1 MTGPNGRTN
10 VAFIYESKTS
20 FKKILKAT
28 AKPKTNTAQDK
39 KLKTD
44 KLQDNKPK
52 KTSSNKSIDAKEKTK
67 KIEPKK
73 TKEKA
78 VTTEISALP
87 ENKDIEVPKQES
99 KKSAQEWGRASNDPR
114 NKG

>member
-1 MTGPNGRTN
+1 MK
-10 VAFIYESKTS
+10 A
-20 FKKILKAT
+20 KIDTVQDK
-28 AKPKTNTAQDK
+28 KPKTNTVQDK

-44 KLQDNKPK
+44 KVQDNKPK
-52 KTSSNKSIDAKEKTK
+52 KIPNNKLIEAKEKT

-78 VTTEISALP
+78 VTTEVSALS
-87 ENKDIEVPKQES
+87 ENKNIEVPKQES
-99 KKSAQEWGRASNDPR
+99 KKSAQEWGRAPNDPR

>member
-1 MTGPNGRTN
+1 M
-10 VAFIYESKTS
+10 KT
-20 FKKILKAT
+20 KTDTVQDK
-28 AKPKTNTAQDK
+28 KPKTNTAQDK

-44 KLQDNKPK
+44 KVQDKNPK
-52 KTSSNKSIDAKEKTK
+52 KISSNKLIETEEKT

-78 VTTEISALP
+78 VTTEVSALP
-87 ENKDIEVPKQES
+87 ENKNIEVPKQES